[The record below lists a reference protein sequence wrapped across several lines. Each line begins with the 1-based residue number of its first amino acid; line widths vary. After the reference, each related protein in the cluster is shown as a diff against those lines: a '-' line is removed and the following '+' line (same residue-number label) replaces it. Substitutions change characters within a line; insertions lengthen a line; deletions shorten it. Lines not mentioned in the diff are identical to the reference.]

1 MCTAAAVATSG
12 HVHSRN
18 RSSRVSTKVLSCCCS
33 SSLRALFV
41 FVFLAGSSDR
51 ASEKRSSSVWSL
63 LLAVVLFSPHFFFLA
78 GSFSSSFPLLFLANA
93 FSNQLVFKVLSPA
106 SCISP
111 RGDNDVCFLC
121 KRLVF
126 FRAGKLR
133 NCTSFNCSGVIGQ
146 GSNVQRKC
154 SASLPWW

>member
-18 RSSRVSTKVLSCCCS
+18 RSSRVSTKVLSCSS

-41 FVFLAGSSDR
+41 FVFLARSSDR

-63 LLAVVLFSPHFFFLA
+63 LLAVVLFSPHFFFLT

-93 FSNQLVFKVLSPA
+93 FFNHSVFKVLSPA
-106 SCISP
+106 SCITP
-111 RGDNDVCFLC
+111 RGDNDVCLFC

-126 FRAGKLR
+126 IWAGKLR
-133 NCTSFNCSGVIGQ
+133 NCISFNCSGVIGQ